1 MASVEHEVLISED
14 ALDLLSCF
22 YNGVDKIV
30 YKLALVAARKR
41 LDASEGEFIEIEK
54 QDVEEAGEAILS
66 HLRDLDTKNEFG
78 TLLRGS
84 KSCFD
89 SKSKHKLR

>member
-30 YKLALVAARKR
+30 FKLVLFAARKR
-41 LDASEGEFIEIEK
+41 LDASE
-54 QDVEEAGEAILS
+54 
-66 HLRDLDTKNEFG
+66 RDTKEI
-78 TLLRGS
+78 LRFA
-84 KSCFD
+84 K
-89 SKSKHKLR
+89 

>member
-41 LDASEGEFIEIEK
+41 LAVSEGEFIEIEK
-54 QDVEEAGEAILS
+54 QDVEEAGEAILL
-66 HLRDLDTKNEFG
+66 HLHGLDTKNEFE

-89 SKSKHKLR
+89 SKTKQKMR